1 MATVDLRISRRQS
14 LASSLAGSALM
25 GTRVPGFAAKCPEP
39 AWFARGEVATTY
51 NYCDMC
57 PWKCGGIV
65 QSVDGKV
72 IKIDGNPA
80 DPKSRGMLCPRGHV
94 VTYCGSGH
102 RSAMAIAA
110 LHVLGADN
118 VKGYGGSFTSLV
130 DAGLPIATP

>member
-1 MATVDLRISRRQS
+1 MGVENFSILEAVE
-14 LASSLAGSALM
+14 LAVGIEGVSTSA
-25 GTRVPGFAAKCPEP
+25 
-39 AWFARGEVATTY
+39 
-51 NYCDMC
+51 N
-57 PWKCGGIV
+57 
-65 QSVDGKV
+65 
-72 IKIDGNPA
+72 
-80 DPKSRGMLCPRGHV
+80 V